1 MGLFRLL
8 NCYAIIKYFFS
19 GVRDH
24 LWIAR
29 VRGYRDH
36 IIEPLTYDSFRPSL
50 LLLKKWKWKWKKWKV
65 LNLTFDSPCFIKDFS
80 RDPEE
85 KDEEDG
91 IVENDEDEF
100 GKFSLNTF

>member
-1 MGLFRLL
+1 MGNNIGKNKIL
-8 NCYAIIKYFFS
+8 
-19 GVRDH
+19 
-24 LWIAR
+24 
-29 VRGYRDH
+29 
-36 IIEPLTYDSFRPSL
+36 IEGL
-50 LLLKKWKWKWKKWKV
+50 KKWKV

>member
-1 MGLFRLL
+1 MIEGL
-8 NCYAIIKYFFS
+8 
-19 GVRDH
+19 
-24 LWIAR
+24 
-29 VRGYRDH
+29 
-36 IIEPLTYDSFRPSL
+36 
-50 LLLKKWKWKWKKWKV
+50 KKWKV

-80 RDPEE
+80 CDPEE